1 MEIASTQFTE
11 ADIGAFLADYY
22 EHERK
27 HLIAR
32 MRKIIEDTEALVP
45 PIMAHAES
53 DDESWSGVETLAHMT
68 ISAGFF
74 GWLVHEIATKKQ
86 TEVDLLEMLKLRDVT
101 GADAAEQPPDALVK
115 QLREN
120 IERTIGFLEFVPYD
134 DLRTSFKYVT
144 QEMTAEDVIRIPL
157 CSHLEEHIE
166 QIRQT
171 VGTYT

>member
-1 MEIASTQFTE
+1 MEIVSTQFTE

-22 EHERK
+22 EHERR

-32 MRKIIEDTEALVP
+32 MRRIIEDTEALVSP
-45 PIMAHAES
+45 LVANAES
-53 DDESWSGVETLAHMT
+53 NGESWSGVETLAHMT
-68 ISAGFF
+68 VSAGFF

-86 TEVDLLEMLKLRDVT
+86 TEVDLLGMLKLRDVT
-101 GADAAEQPPDALVK
+101 GAEAAEQAPEALAR
-115 QLREN
+115 QLRES
-120 IERTIGFLEFVPYD
+120 IERTIRFLESVPYD

-171 VGTYT
+171 VGT